1 MHFIWFIV
9 IIGFIAEFDIAPL
22 AGLVAL
28 RFHALES
35 TSRSLSRTSRRPDTR
50 YGPRQCVGCSC
61 TVITFILCAKVHT
74 PYVSLDTPGKAT
86 VQVVI
91 LQDPDGH
98 EICFVGD
105 VGFRDLS
112 RVDPEATKLL
122 AEAMEQDKSDEWE
135 AKRRKREA
143 AMAAKG
149 V

>member
-1 MHFIWFIV
+1 MTSEPVRFGRIAFACPGERLEQLQADVIAAGYKVSLPWMHSLLHD
-9 IIGFIAEFDIAPL
+9 EL
-22 AGLVAL
+22 T
-28 RFHALES
+28 
-35 TSRSLSRTSRRPDTR
+35 TSWS
-50 YGPRQCVGCSC
+50 Q
-61 TVITFILCAKVHT
+61 VHT

-112 RVDPEATKLL
+112 QVDPEAPRLL
-122 AEAMEQDKSDEWE
+122 AVAMEQDKSDEWE
-135 AKRRKREA
+135 AKMQKRRAFMTE
-143 AMAAKG
+143 KG